1 MQADLGSG
9 ETPHF
14 LVYDGCLLIMPS
26 HSGRGEGTLLDL
38 FCKNTNP
45 ILESSTSMT

>member
-1 MQADLGSG
+1 MQADLGSA

-38 FCKNTNP
+38 FHKDTNP
-45 ILESSTSMT
+45 IHRNSTSVT